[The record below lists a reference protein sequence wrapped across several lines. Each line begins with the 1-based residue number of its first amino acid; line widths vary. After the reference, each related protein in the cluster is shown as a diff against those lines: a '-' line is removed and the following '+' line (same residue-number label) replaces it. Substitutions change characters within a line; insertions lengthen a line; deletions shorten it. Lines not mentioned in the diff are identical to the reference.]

1 MNNPNGEYGDEQQ
14 NLEGNEEGEEFNNND
29 GNFDEM
35 DTALVQSN
43 QIDEETELKKK
54 IALYYHQMVSILNFE
69 FQKSVTKLNA
79 YFLNLVLKLSCIM
92 VCTFVTRKLFK
103 VIP

>member
-35 DTALVQSN
+35 DTALV
-43 QIDEETELKKK
+43 
-54 IALYYHQMVSILNFE
+54 
-69 FQKSVTKLNA
+69 
-79 YFLNLVLKLSCIM
+79 
-92 VCTFVTRKLFK
+92 
-103 VIP
+103 